1 MNSMVMFH
9 SFLLTFTRPGID
21 IDILGI
27 LIIYELGLQLGSEV
41 GRSMVKKAHILG

>member
-9 SFLLTFTRPGID
+9 SFLLTFTKPG

-41 GRSMVKKAHILG
+41 GRSMVVKAHKLG